1 MEVVNLAMP
10 PLLYLGP
17 EDVEQLLPMA
27 ECIGVMERALRDLAL
42 GAAVLP
48 LRTVVRLE
56 GCNGLLGV
64 MPGQVQVPA
73 AAGSAGA
80 AMAAGAA
87 GHGAPASPPGMRDST
102 ADPVTAATVASAP
115 SAASAPGA
123 PGAPSVAG
131 VKVVSIFP
139 DNRLRGDE
147 SHFGVVLLFETETG
161 RPIAHLDAAAITAI
175 RTAAVSAV
183 ATRLLAR
190 DDAGDLALL
199 GAGVQA
205 RTHLA
210 ALREVRP
217 LRRVR
222 VWSRRP
228 QSAARFAAEQGARHG
243 LAVEAVPSAAA
254 AVAGA
259 DLVCTVTSSH
269 QPVLAGEWLQP
280 GAHVNAVG
288 ASLASA
294 RELDS
299 AAVARARLFVDRR
312 ESAVNESGDYL
323 VPLREGLIAED
334 HIRGELGDLLLGR
347 LAGRR
352 SPAEITLFKSLG
364 LAVEDLAAGHHVYR
378 QALARGRGIRLDAGD
393 AGEPADR
400 GR

>member
-1 MEVVNLAMP
+1 MHTVP
-10 PLLYLGP
+10 PLLFLGP
-17 EDVEQLLPMA
+17 DDVEQLLPMG
-27 ECIGVMERALRDLAL
+27 ECIAVMERALRDLAL
-42 GAAVLP
+42 GAAVVP
-48 LRTVVRLE
+48 LRTVMRLE
-56 GCNGLLGV
+56 GRPGLLGV
-64 MPGQVQVPA
+64 MPGQVQVPVT
-73 AAGSAGA
+73 AGA
-80 AMAAGAA
+80 AAAP
-87 GHGAPASPPGMRDST
+87 HPGMRDST
-102 ADPVTAATVASAP
+102 ADPVTPAS
-115 SAASAPGA
+115 
-123 PGAPSVAG
+123 APSVAG

-139 DNRLRGDE
+139 ENRLRGDE

-161 RPIAHLDAAAITAI
+161 RPIAYLDAASITAI

-228 QSAARFAAEQGARHG
+228 ESAARFAVEEGARHG
-243 LAVEAVPSAAA
+243 LPVEAVPSAAA

-269 QPVLAGEWLQP
+269 QPVLAGEWLSP

-288 ASLASA
+288 ASLATA

-312 ESAVNESGDYL
+312 ESTVNESGDYL
-323 VPLREGLIAED
+323 VPLREGLITPD
-334 HIRGELGDLLLGR
+334 HIQGEIGELLLGR

-352 SPAEITLFKSLG
+352 SPGEITLFKSLG
-364 LAVEDLAAGHHVYR
+364 LAVEDLAAAHHVYR
-378 QALARGRGIRLDAGD
+378 QALARGRGIRLDAGPAP
-393 AGEPADR
+393 AGAR
-400 GR
+400 

>member
-1 MEVVNLAMP
+1 MP
-10 PLLYLGP
+10 PLPLLYLGA
-17 EDVEQLLPMA
+17 EEVEQLLPMG
-27 ECIGVMERALRDLAL
+27 ECIGVMERALRGLAL
-42 GAAVLP
+42 GTAVLP
-48 LRTVVRLE
+48 LRMVVRLE
-56 GCNGLLGV
+56 GRPGLLGV
-64 MPGQVQVPA
+64 MPGQVQVPGTGGG
-73 AAGSAGA
+73 AGVQDGE
-80 AMAAGAA
+80 
-87 GHGAPASPPGMRDST
+87 APPD
-102 ADPVTAATVASAP
+102 
-115 SAASAPGA
+115 
-123 PGAPSVAG
+123 SVAG

-139 DNRLRGDE
+139 ENRLRGDE

-161 RPIAHLDAAAITAI
+161 RPIAHLDAASITAI

-190 DDAGDLALL
+190 EDAGDLALL

-228 QSAARFAAEQGARHG
+228 ESAERFAAEQGPRHG
-243 LAVEAVPSAAA
+243 LAIETAPSAAA

-269 QPVLAGEWLQP
+269 QPVLAGEWLAP

-288 ASLASA
+288 ASLATA

-312 ESAVNESGDYL
+312 ESAVHESGDYL
-323 VPLREGLIAED
+323 VPLREGLIGEE
-334 HIRGELGDLLLGR
+334 HIQGEIGDLLLGR
-347 LAGRR
+347 VAGRR
-352 SPAEITLFKSLG
+352 SAAEITLFKSLG
-364 LAVEDLAAGHHVYR
+364 LAVEDLAAAHHVYGR
-378 QALARGRGIRLDAGD
+378 ALAEGRGLRLEA
-393 AGEPADR
+393 AR
-400 GR
+400 

>member
-1 MEVVNLAMP
+1 MT

-17 EDVEQLLPMA
+17 EDVERLLPMS
-27 ECIGVMERALRDLAL
+27 ECIDVMERALRDLAL

-48 LRTVVRLE
+48 LRTVMRLE
-56 GCNGLLGV
+56 GRPGLLGV
-64 MPGQVQVPA
+64 MPGQVSVPP
-73 AAGSAGA
+73 
-80 AMAAGAA
+80 AAGAA
-87 GHGAPASPPGMRDST
+87 ALPGGE
-102 ADPVTAATVASAP
+102 AAAETI
-115 SAASAPGA
+115 
-123 PGAPSVAG
+123 AG
-131 VKVVSIFP
+131 LKVVSIFP
-139 DNRLRGDE
+139 ENRLRGDE
-147 SHFGVVLLFETETG
+147 SHFGMVLLFETGTG
-161 RPIAHLDAAAITAI
+161 RPIAHLDAASITAI

-210 ALREVRP
+210 ALREVRA

-228 QSAARFAAEQGARHG
+228 ESATRFAAEQGARYG
-243 LAVEAVPSAAA
+243 LPVEAAPSAAA

-312 ESAVNESGDYL
+312 ESTVNESGDYL

-334 HIRGELGDLLLGR
+334 HIQGEIGDLLIGR
-347 LAGRR
+347 LTGRR
-352 SPAEITLFKSLG
+352 SASEITLFKSLG
-364 LAVEDLAAGHHVYR
+364 LAVEDLAAAHHVYR
-378 QALARGRGIRLDAGD
+378 QAVAQGRGIRLDAAAA
-393 AGEPADR
+393 AGSAR
-400 GR
+400 